1 MSEAQN
7 EPQTT
12 TETVTVTQ
20 TVTTT
25 DADLAQQ
32 LVNDATKAQVAYEH
46 EDAKADDWGKASFP
60 ASDPPQNY

>member
-1 MSEAQN
+1 MSEASN

-12 TETVTVTQ
+12 TETVTVTK

-32 LVNDATKAQVAYEH
+32 LVNDATAQQVKYEH

>member
-1 MSEAQN
+1 MSEATHD
-7 EPQTT
+7 PQTT
-12 TETVTVTQ
+12 TETVTVTK

-32 LVNDATKAQVAYEH
+32 LVNDATQQQVKYEH
-46 EDAKADDWGKASFP
+46 DDAKADDWGKASFP